1 MPSIGTDAGCGHL
14 ALWVSLAP
22 IVSGAVAVGPQLLR
36 SSPFAGPAGSTA
48 SSVGPVVARRKTRS
62 RRSPGAPSDEGL
74 LDAAERVFAQRG
86 FEDTKMQ
93 DIAAEARVSLRSV
106 YQVAR
111 GKAALYGLV
120 HETRARD
127 LLAQI
132 ELALPSDEDD
142 PRRALMDVIAVVAG
156 FLMERPDFLRIQ
168 LREGGT
174 WSLEETGR
182 VLLVEERH
190 RSDRL
195 LEKLFRRGIASGVFY
210 AEHPGL
216 MVASLRAQEQVHL
229 AAWIARRGRPSK
241 RQTIDAIQ
249 RQAERLFVQ

>member
-1 MPSIGTDAGCGHL
+1 M
-14 ALWVSLAP
+14 
-22 IVSGAVAVGPQLLR
+22 
-36 SSPFAGPAGSTA
+36 
-48 SSVGPVVARRKTRS
+48 ARRKTRS
-62 RRSPGAPSDEGL
+62 RRSPGAHPDEGL

-132 ELALPSDEDD
+132 ELALSSDKGD

-168 LREGGT
+168 LREAGT
-174 WSLEETGR
+174 WSLEEAGR
-182 VLLVEERH
+182 VFLVEERH

-195 LEKLFRRGIASGVFY
+195 LERLFRRGIASGVFY

-241 RQTIDAIQ
+241 RRTIDAIQ
-249 RQAERLFVQ
+249 RQAKRLFVQ